1 MPLCIRVVVVV
12 VVVVVALRAVLRRLI
27 EEATGSVTF
36 SQYADGALATHPEEP
51 KHDVL
56 WEPPGPHYRGVA
68 AAYARVGGYAGN
80 RSWPDGARLRMLVKT
95 HWPKRYGG
103 LGSLDADATP
113 ALRTCPA
120 LILHRFPLDAIASF
134 LRYQYPSLS
143 PTRAID
149 ASPRRGVPT
158 VAFEAHSLRTMAANW
173 TRWHAYWLDRRSTV
187 TVSYER
193 LLVDAEAT
201 IGAVLKELDA
211 SGVGCS
217 ENGNGKGQQ
226 EEATARP
233 TAGGK
238 PPDGDAEGAYVE
250 AAARAVALYPPR
262 RGALLSSLRFFTA
275 AEVRDMAAEIVNAQA
290 VRDLGYRQQLVGLL
304 GGEDTGAEL

>member
-1 MPLCIRVVVVV
+1 M
-12 VVVVVALRAVLRRLI
+12 
-27 EEATGSVTF
+27 
-36 SQYADGALATHPEEP
+36 
-51 KHDVL
+51 
-56 WEPPGPHYRGVA
+56 
-68 AAYARVGGYAGN
+68 
-80 RSWPDGARLRMLVKT
+80 
-95 HWPKRYGG
+95 
-103 LGSLDADATP
+103 
-113 ALRTCPA
+113 
-120 LILHRFPLDAIASF
+120 
-134 LRYQYPSLS
+134 
-143 PTRAID
+143 
-149 ASPRRGVPT
+149 
-158 VAFEAHSLRTMAANW
+158 
-173 TRWHAYWLDRRSTV
+173 
-187 TVSYER
+187 SYER

-238 PPDGDAEGAYVE
+238 PPEGDAEGAYVE